1 MGIRIRT
8 NMASLVAQR
17 HFGENQNASTRTME
31 KLASG
36 FRINRA
42 ADDAAGLA
50 ISETLRAD
58 IRSLD
63 QAKRNAGDAIA
74 MIQVGEGS
82 LDEISNILVRL
93 REVSIQAASDTLGP
107 RERGYLNMEYF
118 QLKDEIERIA
128 LSTEFNGTRLLAGPS
143 KIPEELFK
151 NHNDFPLEIQVDKNY
166 FEGVDSLEQ
175 RNPLDIIR
183 VPFEKLNAR
192 LEGEGSLGIGTTV
205 NEEGTRVDTKYYA
218 QQSIDRLDQAMQKV
232 ASYRS
237 VLGAIQNRLTSTERN
252 LSIRSEGLSSARSR
266 IIDADFAKETAEF
279 TQYNILR
286 QAGAS
291 VLSNAGQLPE
301 IALKLLQN

>member
-1 MGIRIRT
+1 
-8 NMASLVAQR
+8 MASLVAQR
-17 HFGENQNASTRTME
+17 HFGDNQNSATRTME

-58 IRSLD
+58 VRSLD
-63 QAKRNAGDAIA
+63 QAKRNAGDAIS

-82 LDEISNILVRL
+82 LDEISNILIRL
-93 REVSIQAASDTLGP
+93 RELSIQSASDTLGP

-118 QLKDEIERIA
+118 ELKDEIERIA

-143 KIPEELFK
+143 KVPESLFK
-151 NHNDFPLEIQVDKNY
+151 NHNDFPLEIQVDKN
-166 FEGVDSLEQ
+166 FFPDVDSLEQ

-192 LEGEGSLGIGTTV
+192 LEGEGSLGLGITT
-205 NEEGTRVDTKYYA
+205 NEEGSRIDSKVTA
-218 QQSIDRLDQAMQKV
+218 HLSIDRVDQALQKV

-237 VLGAIQNRLTSTERN
+237 QLGAIQNRLTSTERN
-252 LSIRSEGLSSARSR
+252 LAIRSEGLSAARSR

-279 TQYNILR
+279 TQFNILR

-291 VLSNAGQLPE
+291 VLTNAGQLPE
-301 IALKLLQN
+301 VALKLLQ

>member
-1 MGIRIRT
+1 
-8 NMASLVAQR
+8 MASLVAQR
-17 HFGENQNASTRTME
+17 HFADNQNAATRTME

-58 IRSLD
+58 VRSLD
-63 QAKRNAGDAIA
+63 QAKRNAGDAIS

-82 LDEISNILVRL
+82 LDEISNILIRL
-93 REVSIQAASDTLGP
+93 RELSIQSASDTLGP

-118 QLKDEIERIA
+118 ELKDEIERIA

-143 KIPEELFK
+143 KVPESLFK
-151 NHNDFPLEIQVDKNY
+151 NHNDFPLEIQVDKN
-166 FEGVDSLEQ
+166 FFADVDSLEQ

-192 LEGEGSLGIGTTV
+192 LEGEGSLGLGITS
-205 NEEGTRVDTKYYA
+205 NEEGSRIDSKVTA
-218 QQSIDRLDQAMQKV
+218 HLSIDRVDQALQKI

-237 VLGAIQNRLTSTERN
+237 QLGAIQNRLTSTERN
-252 LSIRSEGLSSARSR
+252 LAIRSEGLSAARSR

-279 TQYNILR
+279 TQFNILR

-291 VLSNAGQLPE
+291 VLTNAGQLPE
-301 IALKLLQN
+301 VALKLLQ

>member
-1 MGIRIRT
+1 
-8 NMASLVAQR
+8 MASLVAQR
-17 HFGENQNASTRTME
+17 HFGDNQNAATRTME

-58 IRSLD
+58 VRSLD
-63 QAKRNAGDAIA
+63 QAKRNAGDAIS

-82 LDEISNILVRL
+82 LDEISNILIRL
-93 REVSIQAASDTLGP
+93 RELSIQSASDTLGP

-118 QLKDEIERIA
+118 ELKDEIERIA

-143 KIPEELFK
+143 KVPESLFK
-151 NHNDFPLEIQVDKNY
+151 NHNDFPLEIQVDKN
-166 FEGVDSLEQ
+166 FFADVDSLEQ

-192 LEGEGSLGIGTTV
+192 LEGEGSLGLGITS
-205 NEEGTRVDTKYYA
+205 NEEGSRIDSKVTA
-218 QQSIDRLDQAMQKV
+218 HLSIDRVDQALQKV

-237 VLGAIQNRLTSTERN
+237 QLGAIQNRLTSTERN
-252 LSIRSEGLSSARSR
+252 LAIRSEGLSAARSR

-279 TQYNILR
+279 TQFNILR

-291 VLSNAGQLPE
+291 VLTNAGQLPE
-301 IALKLLQN
+301 VALKLLQ

>member
-17 HFGENQNASTRTME
+17 HFAENQNAATRTME

-36 FRINRA
+36 YRINRA

-58 IRSLD
+58 VRSLD
-63 QAKRNAGDAIA
+63 QAKRNAGDAIS

-82 LDEISNILVRL
+82 LDEISNILIRL
-93 REVSIQAASDTLGP
+93 RELSIQAASDTLGP

-118 QLKDEIERIA
+118 ELKDEIERIA
-128 LSTEFNGTRLLAGPS
+128 LSTEFNGTRLLAGPT
-143 KIPEELFK
+143 KVPESLFK
-151 NHNDFPLEIQVDKNY
+151 DHNDFPLEIQVDKN
-166 FEGVDSLEQ
+166 FFPDVDSLEQ

-192 LEGEGSLGIGTTV
+192 LEGEGSLGLGITS
-205 NEEGTRVDTKYYA
+205 NEEGSRIDSKPTA
-218 QQSIDRLDQAMQKV
+218 HLSIDRVDQALQKV

-237 VLGAIQNRLTSTERN
+237 QLGAIQNRLTSTERN
-252 LSIRSEGLSSARSR
+252 LAIRSEGLSAARSR

-279 TQYNILR
+279 TQFNILR

-291 VLSNAGQLPE
+291 VLTNAGQLPE
-301 IALKLLQN
+301 VALKLLQ

>member
-1 MGIRIRT
+1 LGIRIRT

-17 HFGENQNASTRTME
+17 HFGDNQNSATRTME

-58 IRSLD
+58 VRSLD
-63 QAKRNAGDAIA
+63 QAKRNAGDAIS

-82 LDEISNILVRL
+82 LDEISNILIRL
-93 REVSIQAASDTLGP
+93 RELSIQSASDTLGP

-118 QLKDEIERIA
+118 ELKDEIERIA

-143 KIPEELFK
+143 KVPESLFK
-151 NHNDFPLEIQVDKNY
+151 NHNDFPLEIQVDKN
-166 FEGVDSLEQ
+166 FFPDVDSLEQ

-192 LEGEGSLGIGTTV
+192 LEGEGSLGLGITT
-205 NEEGTRVDTKYYA
+205 NEEGSRIDSKVTA
-218 QQSIDRLDQAMQKV
+218 HLSIDRVDQALQKV

-237 VLGAIQNRLTSTERN
+237 QLGAIQNRLTSTERN
-252 LSIRSEGLSSARSR
+252 LAIRSEGLSAARSR

-279 TQYNILR
+279 TQFNILR

-291 VLSNAGQLPE
+291 VLTNAGQLPE
-301 IALKLLQN
+301 VALKLLQ

>member
-1 MGIRIRT
+1 LGIRIRT

-17 HFGENQNASTRTME
+17 HFAENQNAATRTME

-36 FRINRA
+36 YRINRA

-58 IRSLD
+58 VRSLD
-63 QAKRNAGDAIA
+63 QAKRNAGDAIS

-82 LDEISNILVRL
+82 LDEISNILIRL
-93 REVSIQAASDTLGP
+93 RELSIQAASDTLGP

-118 QLKDEIERIA
+118 ELKDEIERIA
-128 LSTEFNGTRLLAGPS
+128 LSTEFNGTRLLAGPT
-143 KIPEELFK
+143 KVPESLFK
-151 NHNDFPLEIQVDKNY
+151 DHNDFPLEIQVDKN
-166 FEGVDSLEQ
+166 FFPDVDSLEQ

-192 LEGEGSLGIGTTV
+192 LEGEGSLGLGITS
-205 NEEGTRVDTKYYA
+205 NEEGSRIDSKPTA
-218 QQSIDRLDQAMQKV
+218 HLSIDRVDQALQKV

-237 VLGAIQNRLTSTERN
+237 QLGAIQNRLTSTERN
-252 LSIRSEGLSSARSR
+252 LAIRSEGLSAARSR

-279 TQYNILR
+279 TQFNILR

-291 VLSNAGQLPE
+291 VLTNAGQLPE
-301 IALKLLQN
+301 VALKLLQ

>member
-36 FRINRA
+36 YRINRA

-58 IRSLD
+58 VRSLD
-63 QAKRNAGDAIA
+63 QAKRNAGDAIS

-82 LDEISNILVRL
+82 LDEISNILIRL
-93 REVSIQAASDTLGP
+93 RELSIQSASDTLGP

-118 QLKDEIERIA
+118 ELKDEIERIA
-128 LSTEFNGTRLLAGPS
+128 LSTEFNGTRLLAGPT
-143 KIPEELFK
+143 KVPESLFK
-151 NHNDFPLEIQVDKNY
+151 NHNDFPLEIQVDKN
-166 FEGVDSLEQ
+166 FFSDVDSLEQ

-192 LEGEGSLGIGTTV
+192 LEGEGSLGLGITS
-205 NEEGTRVDTKYYA
+205 NEEGSRIDSKPTA
-218 QQSIDRLDQAMQKV
+218 HLSIDRVDQALQKV

-237 VLGAIQNRLTSTERN
+237 QLGAIQNRLTSTERN
-252 LSIRSEGLSSARSR
+252 LAIRSEGLSAARSR

-279 TQYNILR
+279 TQFNILR

-291 VLSNAGQLPE
+291 VLTNAGQLPE
-301 IALKLLQN
+301 VALKLLQ